1 MMSDERRINFT
12 SATVLLFLSVHVLIV
27 IFPFIWMIYST
38 FKTNK
43 EFMRSVWSFPTSL
56 SFDAYISAWS
66 GGALGGYTINSLIIM
81 AGSTLITVIVAT
93 SAGYALAVYRPRW
106 MPVVE
111 LGMTAAMAIPAYV
124 ALVPLVVMLRG
135 AGLLDT
141 HLGVILPTAAFNVPV
156 SIFIM
161 QAFFN
166 TLPRE
171 LYDAGRVDGASEWT
185 IFFRIAL
192 PIARPAMF
200 TVAIVNMIW
209 VWNDFLFPV
218 VFINNPARKTLPVG
232 LTDFVGEHIT
242 NYPVML
248 AAILIAAL
256 APLVLFVIFERQI
269 TAALVGGAVKE

>member
-1 MMSDERRINFT
+1 MSTAARRWTLTHTIVLVILT
-12 SATVLLFLSVHVLIV
+12 LHVLLV

-38 FKTNK
+38 FKTNR

-56 SFDAYISAWS
+56 NFDAYIGAWS
-66 GGALGGYTINSLIIM
+66 GGALGGYAVNSLIIIVG
-81 AGSTLITVIVAT
+81 ATLVTVFASTP
-93 SAGYALAVYRPRW
+93 AGYAPATYRPPA
-106 MPVVE
+106 MPGLE
-111 LGMTAAMAIPAYV
+111 LSLTAAMATPTYV
-124 ALVPLVVMLRG
+124 ALVPLVVVLRSV
-135 AGLLDT
+135 GLLDT
-141 HLGVILPTAAFNVPV
+141 HLGVIPPTAAFNIPV

-171 LYDAGRVDGASEWT
+171 LFDASRVDGASEWR
-185 IFFRIAL
+185 IFYKIAL

-200 TVAIVNMIW
+200 TAGIVNMIW
-209 VWNDFLFPV
+209 VWNDFLFPM
-218 VFINNPARKTLPVG
+218 VFINNPSRKTLPVG

-248 AAILIAAL
+248 AAILIAAV
-256 APLVLFVIFERQI
+256 APLVLFIFFERQI